1 MTCPST
7 TTKSMLRC
15 SGSLMPFAPRV
26 SVIVC
31 LSDYTCTLTST
42 SCGKDLDHVRA
53 NPSIPQVGKFSAGN
67 DMVPQAVPPPLQN
80 LRLLEKQL
88 IAMAHPIARV
98 VRLKGGAQ
106 YGYRSHIL
114 NVARDVTTF
123 ATSLPWKVNSDD
135 MPIIIIRP
143 PGGCTWDGSEFECSR
158 MAVENALVWLIDNH
172 PAYVNV
178 ALDIRQLD
186 ALGAPEDNTGRDM
199 MDRFYSIEEEGDRND
214 CNSDAG
220 SGEESCGRNYRAVRA
235 PEADSSDDDVDDPVD
250 AAGRGT

>member
-1 MTCPST
+1 
-7 TTKSMLRC
+7 MLNT
-15 SGSLMPFAPRV
+15 
-26 SVIVC
+26 VIAATFIV
-31 LSDYTCTLTST
+31 
-42 SCGKDLDHVRA
+42 
-53 NPSIPQVGKFSAGN
+53 AG
-67 DMVPQAVPPPLQN
+67 
-80 LRLLEKQL
+80 
-88 IAMAHPIARV
+88 
-98 VRLKGGAQ
+98 
-106 YGYRSHIL
+106 
-114 NVARDVTTF
+114 DVTTF
-123 ATSLPWKVNSDD
+123 ATSLPWKANSDD
-135 MPIIIIRP
+135 VPIIIIRP
-143 PGGCTWDGSEFECSR
+143 PGGSTWDGSEFESSR

-186 ALGAPEDNTGRDM
+186 AVGAPENNTERDM